1 MNTNLPPLNDIE
13 ACIAFAHKVNPKRQ
27 PLTIEKLRS
36 FPGCEHYSDEESERI
51 IQSFEQLTAI
61 IFEATTSSGQNLSAS
76 DQQVVY
82 LSDNNQP
89 AQIPEPISKAA

>member
-1 MNTNLPPLNDIE
+1 MKSKLPLLTDID
-13 ACIAFAHKVNPKRQ
+13 ACIAHAHKINPKRE

-36 FPGCEHYSDEESERI
+36 FPGCEYYSDEEAESI

-61 IFEATTSSGQNLSAS
+61 VFEAITSGQNLCSS

-82 LSDNNQP
+82 LEDNTQP
-89 AQIPEPISKAA
+89 TQILEPIIKTA

>member
-1 MNTNLPPLNDIE
+1 MNTNLPPLDNIE
-13 ACIAFAHKVNPKRQ
+13 ACIAFAHKINPKRQ

-36 FPGCEHYSDEESERI
+36 FPGCEHYSDEEAENI

-61 IFEATTSSGQNLSAS
+61 IFEATTTGQNLCDS
-76 DQQVVY
+76 DGQVVY

-89 AQIPEPISKAA
+89 AQIPEPLSKAA